1 MNKENNIKILFF
13 GILSEETGK
22 SEEEI
27 SFSGSLT
34 ELLVL
39 LKQKYPSINNHQFI
53 TAVNQD
59 ISLQSKTLSGGDE
72 IALLPPFTGG

>member
-1 MNKENNIKILFF
+1 MSKMDKIRILFF
-13 GILSEETGK
+13 GVLSEETGK

-27 SFSGSLT
+27 SFSGDLAD
-34 ELLVL
+34 LLVL
-39 LKQKYPSINNHQFI
+39 LKHKYPSLNNHQFS

-59 ISLQSKTLSGGDE
+59 ISFKSKKLNGGDE